1 MFGPLYSP
9 PDYRNNPV
17 RETILIRILAS
28 MAGVVALLFTM
39 SASAEPPTAED
50 ALKDRIL
57 GDPNAPVEIIE
68 YSSLTCPHCRN
79 FHLNVLPELKKK
91 YIDTG
96 KVKMVYRDFPFDRY
110 GLMAAVM
117 ARCAPPN
124 RYFQFLDVLFQN
136 QERWSRSP
144 DPGAALVRIGKLG
157 GLSEDDFQA
166 CMNNKQ
172 LVDGLIQVRLDANK
186 QFDIKATPTF
196 VINGDKRIVGF
207 QPFEVF
213 DELLEKLTN

>member
-1 MFGPLYSP
+1 M
-9 PDYRNNPV
+9 
-17 RETILIRILAS
+17 IRILAS

-186 QFDIKATPTF
+186 QFDITATPTF

>member
-1 MFGPLYSP
+1 M
-9 PDYRNNPV
+9 
-17 RETILIRILAS
+17 IRILAS
-28 MAGVVALLFTM
+28 MAGIAALLFTM
-39 SASAEPPTAED
+39 SARAAPPSAED
-50 ALKDRIL
+50 ALKDRIM

-79 FHLNVLPELKKK
+79 FHLNVLPALKKK

-96 KVKMVYRDFPFDRY
+96 KVKLIYRDFPFDRF

-136 QERWSRSP
+136 QERWSKDP
-144 DPGAALVRIGKLG
+144 NPGAALARIGKLG
-157 GLSEDDFQA
+157 GLSENDFQA
-166 CMNNKQ
+166 CMSNKQ

-186 QFDIKATPTF
+186 RFDVTATPTF
-196 VINGDKRIVGF
+196 VINGDKRVVGF
-207 QPFEVF
+207 QSFEVF
-213 DELLEKLTN
+213 DELLEKLTK